1 MKHTIHTGD
10 VANILPTLDADSFDA
25 VLCDPPYGLNFM
37 GKKWDH
43 GVPSKEVW
51 AEVLRVVKP
60 GAHVMA
66 FGGTR
71 TFHRLTCAIEDSGFA
86 IRDCL
91 SWLYGSGFPK
101 SHNVSKAIDKAAGV
115 ERETGPVDPARAGRL
130 VNQRGDYDTDAGW
143 SAGSRKVTIDPPATD
158 AAKTWQGYGTALK
171 PAWEPVILAM
181 KATDG
186 TFAANAL
193 EHGVAG
199 LNIDGSRIP
208 ATDKA
213 NFPAGTVSQTERVF
227 GGGSGSYADRP
238 RTEDKNTSGRWPAN
252 LILDEEAGAALDA
265 GQPVGKSTARVG
277 ARTGKDAARYGSFSG
292 QGSVSMG
299 HSDSGGPSRFF
310 YCAKAPKKERGDSK
324 HPTLKPLSLT
334 EYLAGMLL
342 PPPHADGTP
351 RRILVPFSGAGS
363 EMIGCLRAGWDEVV
377 GIEMDPQYVADAE
390 ERITELA

>member
-1 MKHTIHTGD
+1 MKHTIHAGD

-25 VLCDPPYGLNFM
+25 VLCDPPYGLNFK

-51 AEVLRVVKP
+51 SEVLRVLKP

-101 SHNVSKAIDKAAGV
+101 GHNVSKAIDKAAGV
-115 ERETGPVDPARAGRL
+115 EREVVGERR
-130 VNQRGDYDTDAGW
+130 QRGTVNG
-143 SAGSRKVTIDPPATD
+143 SAPMNTCSAPVEYLTAPATPLAQQFD
-158 AAKTWQGYGTALK
+158 GYGTALK

-199 LNIDGSRIP
+199 LNIDGSRIG
-208 ATDKA
+208 K
-213 NFPAGTVSQTERVF
+213 
-227 GGGSGSYADRP
+227 
-238 RTEDKNTSGRWPAN
+238 RWPAN
-252 LILDEEAGAALDA
+252 LILDEEAGPA
-265 GQPVGKSTARVG
+265 VG
-277 ARTGKDAARYGSFSG
+277 DAA
-292 QGSVSMG
+292 
-299 HSDSGGPSRFF
+299 RFF
-310 YCAKAPKKERGDSK
+310 YCSKAPKKERGDSK

-334 EYLAGMLL
+334 EYLAKMLL

-363 EMIGCLRAGWDEVV
+363 EMIGCLRAGWDDVV
-377 GIEMDPQYVADAE
+377 GIEIDPQYVADAE